1 MSTVSEHRLVPR
13 WRWVAEAVLLVGIY
27 TAYSVMRNKVGS
39 ARVPYGDAASH
50 AKDILALERAFFL
63 DIEAGAQRVALAFE
77 PLTRL
82 AGIYYRGLHQWA
94 VITMLGYLLARRSD
108 LYPRLRTTLVVVT
121 LLALAG
127 FILYPL
133 APPRLLPE
141 LGFVDTVR
149 LPTDAWQP
157 QPAIVH
163 RNFYRMATNQFAA
176 MPSLH
181 VAFATWVVVA
191 AWLACG
197 RRGRAAAIVHLSLT
211 WVAVVVTANHWVLDG
226 VAGAA
231 LVGVGWVVASQVHT
245 RFLRARPGRRVYA
258 DVGNQPDEAAETSS
272 QDKQPRRGDLHAR
285 G

>member
-1 MSTVSEHRLVPR
+1 MSTAAEGRLVPR
-13 WRWVAEAVLLVGIY
+13 WRWVAEAVLLFGIY

-82 AGIYYRGLHQWA
+82 AGIYYRALHQWA

-108 LYPRLRTTLVVVT
+108 LYPRLRTTLVVAT

-157 QPAIVH
+157 QPAIAQ

-197 RRGRAAAIVHLSLT
+197 RRGRAAAIVHLGLT
-211 WVAVVVTANHWVLDG
+211 CVAVVVTANHWVLDG

-231 LVGVGWVVASQVHT
+231 LVGAGWVVASKVHT
-245 RFLRARPGRRVYA
+245 RFALLRGSSGGLADDRHAYDPG
-258 DVGNQPDEAAETSS
+258 G
-272 QDKQPRRGDLHAR
+272 
-285 G
+285 